1 MFLTVA
7 CVPRSICQGNALL
20 SPGSTSITGLAAVHN
35 RLSEAA
41 IANWKRPDVLG
52 LLMAAYAM
60 LLRSSPAAMSSPR
73 ASGAGSAP
81 GSNVDIRK
89 TWRQCLESSHKQK
102 SITFARICMIPALQK
117 PTQTVSEEF
126 FAFAAPLP
134 CDTSEFLQSS
144 LAEFASQYLDILS
157 LSGEGPVSRA
167 KWEQDAEEELRLRR
181 SNQEQQ
187 RSFRGQFR
195 DWSDSEALDAVPA
208 AVDLLERTDCVDDI
222 IAFAAAV
229 CSLGPEYVLPFWL
242 QETHNQEGDGDDEPR
257 EYVELVP
264 SRALKD
270 LEDQQRKDESLRP
283 SYLSFLAALALAQ
296 NPSCGDDGADV
307 VHSILSGHSRN
318 RYQTPDWWS
327 LIDTLRWYV
336 GELSPQSYTTRGPST
351 SSSSSQST
359 TSTAYYYFDEG
370 SATNPAS
377 NNRPS
382 GDSSASPKPRE
393 LGEENTFILL
403 SHLALITNV
412 AAKSSA
418 ARSAIVSI
426 NLPIKNPDGS
436 VVGQDSAMMV
446 LFYLAL
452 LPLTPKVRGA
462 VFGTLSQLL
471 SIDGCNKEEAAD
483 MRSAALKGWEHLE
496 ASQIIP
502 ISMLEQYP
510 SAQQPGSQTTTGLD
524 FPLSSTAVVR
534 YDDFFVGWE
543 WAWVLCLLT
552 LLSSSFPKRPRTPI
566 ETRGFLRILAMRLC
580 TKWNSWNRLLAT
592 IRRRR
597 VSYDYFDLSLPLAA
611 PRLILVIIGEVVQG
625 VHRTLSTFCLL
636 FCRLR

>member
-1 MFLTVA
+1 MFLNVV

-41 IANWKRPDVLG
+41 IANWKRADVLG

-73 ASGAGSAP
+73 ASGAGSGP
-81 GSNVDIRK
+81 GSSVDIRK

-117 PTQTVSEEF
+117 PAQPVSEEF

-134 CDTSEFLQSS
+134 CDTSEFLQSF
-144 LAEFASQYLDILS
+144 LAEFASQYLDMLS
-157 LSGEGPVSRA
+157 SSGEGPVSRA

-195 DWSDSEALDAVPA
+195 DWSDSEALEAVPA

-222 IAFAAAV
+222 IAFAVAV

-242 QETHNQEGDGDDEPR
+242 QETHNREGDGDEEPR
-257 EYVELVP
+257 EYVKLVP
-264 SRALKD
+264 SRALRD
-270 LEDQQRKDESLRP
+270 LAEQQRKDESLCP

-307 VHSILSGHSRN
+307 VHSMLSGHSGN
-318 RYQTPDWWS
+318 RYQRDWPS
-327 LIDTLRWYV
+327 LIEVLRWYV
-336 GELSPQSYTTRGPST
+336 MELRPQSYTTRSSAT

-359 TSTAYYYFDEG
+359 TSTAYYYFNEG
-370 SATNPAS
+370 SASNQAS

-382 GDSSASPKPRE
+382 GDSSVSPKPRE

-471 SIDGCNKEEAAD
+471 SIDGCSKEEAAD

-496 ASQIIP
+496 ACQIIP

-510 SAQQPGSQTTTGLD
+510 SAQQPGSETATELS

-534 YDDFFVGWE
+534 YGYFFVGWE
-543 WAWVLCLLT
+543 WAWILRLLT
-552 LLSSSFPKRPRTPI
+552 LFSAYSFPKRPRTPI
-566 ETRGFLRILAMRLC
+566 GTRGFLRILAMRLC
-580 TKWNSWNRLLAT
+580 TKWNS
-592 IRRRR
+592 
-597 VSYDYFDLSLPLAA
+597 
-611 PRLILVIIGEVVQG
+611 
-625 VHRTLSTFCLL
+625 
-636 FCRLR
+636 